1 MSYSVLF
8 YRAELES
15 IAENHKEVQNRG
27 KPSDENCPR
36 VDLVSWSKKQFIAE
50 HVQVGLHIKEGLEG
64 VPELNRKLD

>member
-1 MSYSVLF
+1 MFNPEKTELKEKCQTLSKIYRLRGHVKRQMSYSVLF

-36 VDLVSWSKKQFIAE
+36 VDLV
-50 HVQVGLHIKEGLEG
+50 
-64 VPELNRKLD
+64 P